1 MRKILLFGNPNVGKS
16 AIFSRLTGI
25 DVIASN
31 YPGTTVEVDT
41 GTIRINNEKFQVL
54 DVPGTYSLLST
65 NKAEQVATE
74 ILNSSTKEDIILLV
88 LDSTN
93 LERTLFLGLQVLEKK
108 LPTIVILNK
117 WDLTKNHG
125 IEINID
131 NLSKKLGIMVVPMV
145 GISGDGIKN
154 LVDILNNFV
163 LNLKV
168 SELEIPKD
176 DEGKWKLIGEIC
188 SSVQKLYHKHPT
200 VIERLQELTIT
211 MPYAL
216 LIAFSVLV
224 FSFIIIRFI
233 GENLI
238 TYFLDPIFNNIY
250 MPWINIF
257 VNSIFKNQFINN
269 LLLGT
274 VPKPM
279 ESFGVLTTGLY
290 VPFVVVLPYIFAFY
304 LVLSFL
310 EDSGYLV
317 RLAVVLDIFF
327 HRFGLHGYA
336 SIPIFLGLGCK
347 VPAILSTRIL
357 ENDREKIISVILI
370 LMLTPCLP
378 QTAMIFSVL
387 GRFGLLAVIFV
398 FFILIFVGLTSGFI
412 LNKFL
417 KGETPELFLEMPQYQ
432 LPTLF
437 VLSKKLYL
445 RIKTFLF
452 EAVPMIIL
460 GIFVVNILELLGVIN
475 FISNTVG
482 KFLSTIL
489 GLPNEISIVMI
500 SGFLR
505 KDVSIALLAPFNLTT
520 KQLIISSVVLV
531 IYLPCI
537 ATFSMLVREFKLKKS
552 LVIVFSMFSLAILLG
567 IILNILIP

>member
-1 MRKILLFGNPNVGKS
+1 MNRILLVGNPNVGKS
-16 AIFSRLTGI
+16 AVFSRLTGI
-25 DVIASN
+25 DVITSN
-31 YPGTTVEVDT
+31 YPGTTVEVVF
-41 GTIRINNEKFQVL
+41 GSIKLNGEKYQVL
-54 DVPGTYSLLST
+54 DVPGTYSLFST

-74 ILNSSTKEDIILLV
+74 ILNTATKQDIVILV
-88 LDSTN
+88 LDATN
-93 LERTLFLGLQVLEKK
+93 LERNLFLAMQVLEKK
-108 LPTIVILNK
+108 LPTIIVLNK
-117 WDLTKNHG
+117 WDLTKHRG
-125 IEINID
+125 IIINVD
-131 NLSKKLGIMVVPMV
+131 NLSKRLGVPVVPIV

-163 LNLKV
+163 VDTKI
-168 SELEIPKD
+168 SSIKIPHT
-176 DEGKWKLIGEIC
+176 DEGKWKLIGELC
-188 SSVQKLYHKHPT
+188 SSVQKLEHKHPT
-200 VIERLQELTIT
+200 ISEQLQELTIT

-216 LIAFSVLV
+216 IIALFVLIS
-224 FSFIIIRFI
+224 SFVIIRFI
-233 GENLI
+233 GESLI
-238 TYFLDPIFNNIY
+238 TYVFDPVFNNLYLPAITRFF
-250 MPWINIF
+250 NF
-257 VNSIFKNQFINN
+257 VSKNQYLNQ
-269 LLLGT
+269 LLFGA

-304 LVLSFL
+304 LILSFL

-327 HRFGLHGYA
+327 HKFGLHGYA
-336 SIPIFLGLGCK
+336 SIPILLGLGCK
-347 VPAILSTRIL
+347 VPAILATRIL
-357 ENDREKIISVILI
+357 ENEREKIISVVLI

-387 GRFGLLAVIFV
+387 GRFGLLAVLSV
-398 FFILIFVGLTSGFI
+398 FFILIFVALICGLI
-412 LNKFL
+412 LNKIL

-452 EAVPMIIL
+452 EAVPMIIS
-460 GIFVVNILELLGVIN
+460 GIFIVNIFDLLGVIS
-475 FISNTVG
+475 FISKTFG
-482 KFLSTIL
+482 KHISTIL
-489 GLPNEISIVMI
+489 GLPNEIAIVMI

-505 KDVSIALLAPFNLTT
+505 KDVSIALLTPFDLTM

-537 ATFSMLVREFKLKKS
+537 ATFSILVREFKLKKS
-552 LVIVFSMFSLAILLG
+552 LVIVGIMFLLSIFLG
-567 IILNILIP
+567 IVLNIFIP